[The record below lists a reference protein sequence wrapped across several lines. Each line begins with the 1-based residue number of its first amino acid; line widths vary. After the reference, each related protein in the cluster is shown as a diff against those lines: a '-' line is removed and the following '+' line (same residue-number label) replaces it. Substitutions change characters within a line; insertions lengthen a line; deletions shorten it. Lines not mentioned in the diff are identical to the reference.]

1 MILAVK
7 DLHFGVSRPQGW
19 WDGHPEYEE
28 GYQLLKKS
36 IQEEG
41 IKDPLFVVKQKDNWY
56 VEIGNQRLRACLELG
71 IPKVY
76 CEEIRGF

>member
-1 MILAVK
+1 M
-7 DLHFGVSRPQGW
+7 
-19 WDGHPEYEE
+19 
-28 GYQLLKKS
+28 LKKN

-41 IKDPLFVVKQKDNWY
+41 IKDPLFVRKQKDNWY

-71 IPKVY
+71 IPEVY